1 MRKEKAHST
10 SHRRTLPGNVP
21 VHFAWISGQIDFFPY
36 CLLVKSKHNLLLL
49 MTRIFSSAPVTSTAA
64 HLGKRATEMSV
75 SSLRSFSYVLR
86 FLRNLFS
93 WSLISTILSKA
104 PYKTSP
110 SKAIYNFSHFL
121 LYKENCPTFKQ
132 FSKGVCNSGAQAT
145 LWKKL
150 SL

>member
-1 MRKEKAHST
+1 MRKQRAHST

-21 VHFAWISGQIDFFPY
+21 VHFAWISGQIDLFPY

-49 MTRIFSSAPVTSTAA
+49 MTRIFSPAPVTSTAA

-93 WSLISTILSKA
+93 WSLISTILLTKPCHLRLSKISCIF
-104 PYKTSP
+104 YFTKKTVPHLNSFQRVSVIQELKP
-110 SKAIYNFSHFL
+110 HFEKSCLSKCL
-121 LYKENCPTFKQ
+121 
-132 FSKGVCNSGAQAT
+132 
-145 LWKKL
+145 
-150 SL
+150 